1 MSRLVYL
8 LLGAYLLILSAG
20 FFAGYTPL
28 VREKFRS
35 RPDVKPYMR
44 KSGGVYAAIGVVGLV
59 FYFAQD
65 AVFANLWLAIAMGAV
80 CFAALL
86 ALIVINYRFIH
97 KG

>member
-1 MSRLVYL
+1 MPRIVFL
-8 LLGAYLLILSAG
+8 LLGIYLLALSVG

-35 RPDVKPYMR
+35 RPDIKPYMR
-44 KSGGVYAAIGVVGLV
+44 KCGAVYTAIGLVGLV

-65 AVFANLWLAIAMGAV
+65 AVFASLWLAVGLGAV
-80 CFAALL
+80 CFLALL
-86 ALIVINYRFIH
+86 GLIVINYRFIH